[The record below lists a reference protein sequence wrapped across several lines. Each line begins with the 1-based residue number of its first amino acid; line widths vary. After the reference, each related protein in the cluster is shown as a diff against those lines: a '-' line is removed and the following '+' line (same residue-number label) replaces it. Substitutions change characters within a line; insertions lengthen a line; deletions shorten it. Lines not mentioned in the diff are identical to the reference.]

1 MRQTKTI
8 PRFFAVPV
16 IFGAGL
22 ISWVVLLIS
31 LAIIALIVLTPAA
44 QSLRQA
50 RQQKH
55 SLESTLALMNEK
67 ISIQKQFI
75 ALTEHDR
82 RMMQRLA
89 NRQMDM
95 VTPGE
100 KVLPLNGFTAPRN
113 VQSLIARSLKRIPPR
128 PVPPLPW
135 YAGIALYQPVRIPLV
150 ITALAGLGFAFLVDV
165 RRRE

>member
-22 ISWVVLLIS
+22 ISWIVLLIS

-67 ISIQKQFI
+67 LSIQKQFI

-100 KVLPLNGFTAPRN
+100 KVLPLKGFTAPRN